1 MKVTYKKEDPT
12 YADFVKRIFFQYK
25 TNELMA
31 HQWPKQMLIPILEAQ
46 FASQEMGYS
55 MQFPNAEKM
64 ILMIRDKAIG
74 RLLLDKGKTYH
85 IVNITLD
92 DEFQGQSIGTAILKD
107 IIDKAKNE
115 KKQVTLKV
123 HKNNPAFRLYKRLGF
138 EVSDEDEI
146 FYSMKY

>member
-25 TNELMA
+25 TNELVA

-46 FASQEMGYS
+46 FASQEISYNA
-55 MQFPNAEKM
+55 QFPNAERL
-64 ILMIRDKAIG
+64 ILMLRDKAIG
-74 RLLLDKGKTYH
+74 RLLLDKSEAYH
-85 IVNITLD
+85 IVNIIID
-92 DEFQGQSIGTAILKD
+92 DEFQGKSIGTAVLKD
-107 IIDKAKNE
+107 IIEKAKNE

-138 EVSDEDEI
+138 EVSGEDQI